1 MKTRVSE
8 KEGLT
13 GRELL
18 IYDSEMEIY
27 SRGGPREM
35 EDKGK
40 EVKDFFFFRKSR
52 LEVGIKTNI
61 ARFTFSFLIRDSA
74 PY

>member
-40 EVKDFFFFRKSR
+40 EVKYFFFSENQDWKW
-52 LEVGIKTNI
+52 E
-61 ARFTFSFLIRDSA
+61 
-74 PY
+74 